1 MPPASVDRAPLRRR
15 APACRP
21 TAIAVLGF
29 CGLATLAPL
38 AAQDIDPAKA
48 RAQFLS
54 SCGVCHTAE
63 KGGANRQGPNL
74 HDVVGKPAAARGDF
88 KFSEPLKSSGLVWDE
103 ATLDRWIEDAA
114 AMRPGT
120 TMAYRQR
127 DAERRKLVIAYLKT
141 LAEPK

>member
-1 MPPASVDRAPLRRR
+1 MPSGSVDRAPLWRR
-15 APACRP
+15 APACLP
-21 TAIAVLGF
+21 TVIAVLGLY
-29 CGLATLAPL
+29 GLAAFAPL
-38 AAQDIDPAKA
+38 AAQEVDLAKA
-48 RAQFLS
+48 KAQFLS

-63 KGGANRQGPNL
+63 KGGSNRQGPNL
-74 HDVVGKPAAARGDF
+74 HDVVGKPAAVRGDF
-88 KFSEPLKSSGLVWDE
+88 KFSEPLKSSGFTWDE

-141 LAEPK
+141 LTEPK